1 MKMSMG
7 VNPSMGEGLALD
19 KRASRIETAWE
30 KFIIKGIV
38 EPYVVRETIAVSWE
52 RSLAYKI
59 NPYKKL
65 TFFDLGQ
72 VNDSYHREL
81 IKLTRPFMEN
91 LYQLVK
97 GSDFMVLLADEKGVI
112 TKLYDDPVIRQRT
125 KNCYLS
131 LGADWHEENIG
142 TNCIGLALKE
152 EKPVQVFAAEHYM
165 RELHFLAGSA
175 APIYKPDRT
184 LLGVLVMVGIFHDFH
199 PHTLGMV
206 VAAVNAI
213 ENQLHYINA
222 AKQLKKSYN
231 KVTAIMESISEGII
245 SIDADG
251 KINMVNS
258 LCCEMLRV
266 KASDLQGKNIAML
279 LGETSLLLLTLKE
292 GKEFSDQEVIID
304 IGSESQRFSSTTRA
318 LTDENNNILGV
329 VITLRKGT
337 SVHQLVNKVIGAQA
351 SFSFDDIISNDP
363 VFLQSIKRAKKAA
376 IGDATI
382 LLQGESGTG
391 KEMFAQAIH
400 NTSPRRKGP
409 FIVIN
414 CAGIPRDLVESEL
427 FGYED
432 GAFTGAR
439 RGGRPGKFELAN
451 GGTIFLDEVGD
462 MPLEIQVNLL
472 RVLQEKKVTRLG
484 GQSVISVD
492 TRVIA
497 ATHRD
502 LASLVEKGTFR
513 LDLYYRLNTIT
524 LYLPALNERPQDI
537 LLLTQIFANKISHK
551 LGKTPP
557 GISKKMEE
565 LLIQYKWPGNV
576 RELQNILEQ
585 TLNMFDWSGTLL
597 PEHLP
602 EKLHQKVVK
611 FKGNNNWALEE
622 QEAKYIEAILK
633 QTNWNISRC
642 ASLLGIGRNT
652 LYRKIEK
659 YKLEK

>member
-1 MKMSMG
+1 
-7 VNPSMGEGLALD
+7 MGEGLALD
-19 KRASRIETAWE
+19 KRAGRIEDAWE
-30 KFIIKGIV
+30 KFIIKGII
-38 EPYVVRETIAVSWE
+38 EPYVVRETIAASWE
-52 RSLAYKI
+52 RSLANKI
-59 NPYKKL
+59 NPYRKMV
-65 TFFDLGQ
+65 FFDLVE
-72 VNDSYHREL
+72 VNDNYHREL

-91 LYQLVK
+91 LYELVK
-97 GSDFMVLLADEKGVI
+97 GSDFMVLLADEKGLI
-112 TKLYDDPVIRQRT
+112 TKVYGDPVIKQRT
-125 KNCYLS
+125 KNSNLTS
-131 LGADWHEENIG
+131 GADWSEENIG
-142 TNCIGLALKE
+142 TNCIGLVLKE

-175 APIYKPDRT
+175 APIYNTDST

-213 ENQLHYINA
+213 QNQLHYINIA
-222 AKQLKKSYN
+222 RQLKKSYN

-245 SIDADG
+245 SLDADG

-258 LCCEMLRV
+258 LCSEMLGV
-266 KASDLQGKNIAML
+266 KVSDMQGNNISTL
-279 LGETSLLLLTLKE
+279 LGEKSLLLLTLKE
-292 GKEFSDQEVIID
+292 GKEFSDQEIIVNNGD
-304 IGSESQRFSSTTRA
+304 VTQRFSSTTRA
-318 LTDENNNILGV
+318 LRDEKNNISGM
-329 VITLRKGT
+329 VITLRKGAA
-337 SVHQLVNKVIGAQA
+337 VHQLVNKVIGAQA
-351 SFSFDDIISNDP
+351 SFTFDDIIGNDP
-363 VFLQSIKRAKKAA
+363 IFFQSINRAKKASS
-376 IGDATI
+376 GDATI

-400 NTSPRRKGP
+400 NASPRRKGP

-414 CAGIPRDLVESEL
+414 CAGIPRELVESEL

-484 GQSVISVD
+484 GQSVILVD

-524 LYLPALNERPQDI
+524 LYLPSLNERSQDV
-537 LLLTQIFANKISHK
+537 LLLTKIFVDRISSK
-551 LGKTPP
+551 LGKETPV
-557 GISKKMEE
+557 ISKRIEE
-565 LLIQYKWPGNV
+565 LLVQYKWPGNV
-576 RELQNILEQ
+576 RELHNVLEQ
-585 TLNMFDWSGTLL
+585 ALNMFDCSGTLL

-602 EKLHQKVVK
+602 DKLQKKAVK
-611 FKGNNNWALEE
+611 FKGTNSWALEK
-622 QEAKYIEAILK
+622 QEAKYIEATLK
-633 QTNWNISRC
+633 QTNWNISLC

-652 LYRKIEK
+652 LYRKIQK
-659 YKLEK
+659 YKIGK